1 MRANVTIS
9 LDDETHPIAS
19 QMSNFS
25 GWVRSKL
32 RAFASGSDDPVISET
47 PSKRL
52 LAVVLAR
59 HQAKHGFDNQM
70 NETLAYLIQET
81 DV

>member
-1 MRANVTIS
+1 M
-9 LDDETHPIAS
+9 IACP
-19 QMSNFS
+19 
-25 GWVRSKL
+25 
-32 RAFASGSDDPVISET
+32 SGSDDPVISET